1 VNVSLIVLRI
11 LHVGFGVFWAGSL
24 FFMTSLLMPAVRG
37 VGPAGGQVMRQL
49 VVVKKLSVRLATAAI
64 ITVLSGIILY
74 MMDTKLSAGAFARSR
89 MGMVFGLGG
98 LSALLA
104 LIPGVGIVARTV
116 NKVTVLGD
124 AIAARGGPP
133 TAEQSAEMA
142 RLQATIGKGSQA
154 TAGLVGIAVLC
165 MAVAR
170 YV

>member
-1 VNVSLIVLRI
+1 MNVSLIGLRI
-11 LHVGFGVFWAGSL
+11 IHVGFGVFWAGSL
-24 FFMTSLLMPAVRG
+24 FFMVSLLTPAVRG
-37 VGPAGGQVMRQL
+37 AGPAGGQVMRQL

-64 ITVLSGIILY
+64 FTVLSGIILY
-74 MMDTKLSAGAFARSR
+74 VMDNKLSAGAFARSR
-89 MGMVFGLGG
+89 TGMVFGLGG

-104 LIPGVGIVARTV
+104 IIPGVGIVARNV
-116 NKVTVLGD
+116 NKVVALGD
-124 AIAARGGPP
+124 AMGARGGPP

-142 RLQATIGKGSQA
+142 RLQATIAKGSQA